1 MLLVVYENCGEKF
14 NVVVTRHVIEHLLYS
29 EIFKFFKYSYN
40 VLSKNGTLV
49 NTTPN
54 AQNLIYNMLYEI

>member
-29 EIFKFFKYSYN
+29 EILTYYLK
-40 VLSKNGTLV
+40 
-49 NTTPN
+49 
-54 AQNLIYNMLYEI
+54 MER